1 MRCVVPFLLL
11 PFAAFSST
19 VILEAEKAVEVEAP
33 MVLET
38 PASSTSADVLH
49 TPSCGAYLHIPEKAG
64 NPPALEK
71 GFARYEV
78 EIPDAGGY
86 YVWARVLWEGE
97 CSNSFTVQI
106 DSNPPFIFGEDMTF
120 NAWHWVKY
128 PVSRV
133 AKPIQ
138 LSAGKHTVIFRN
150 REDGVSID
158 QILLTTE
165 KRKVPVGIEA
175 NK

>member
-1 MRCVVPFLLL
+1 MRYSVPFLLI
-11 PFAAFSST
+11 PFAALSST
-19 VILEAEKAVEVEAP
+19 IVFEAETAVEVEAP
-33 MVLET
+33 MALET
-38 PASSTSADVLH
+38 PAASTAADVLH
-49 TPSCGAYLHIPEKAG
+49 TASGTYLHIPEKAG

-78 EIPDAGGY
+78 DVEADGGY
-86 YVWARVLWEGE
+86 YIWARVLWEGE

-106 DSNPPFIFGEDMTF
+106 DFLPPFIFGEDMTF

-138 LSAGKHTVIFRN
+138 LSAGRHTIIFRN

-175 NK
+175 PR